1 MCQKSAGE
9 SEYML
14 ARDKYIRSKGYKA
27 FKEGV
32 AREQCPELEHEL
44 EHYSDAHQ
52 WRMGW
57 DMAKAGNTVW

>member
-1 MCQKSAGE
+1 
-9 SEYML
+9 ML